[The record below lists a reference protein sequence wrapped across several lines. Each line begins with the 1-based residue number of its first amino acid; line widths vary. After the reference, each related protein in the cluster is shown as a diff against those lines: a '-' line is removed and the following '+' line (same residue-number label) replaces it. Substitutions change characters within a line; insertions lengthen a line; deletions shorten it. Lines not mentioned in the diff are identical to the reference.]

1 MLAGG
6 LRNFA
11 VVFNDGVREVNV
23 GTVSIDPAEI
33 SFKRLLNLLSKK
45 VDTPPEC
52 LTVYLS
58 SPGGDRKIHL
68 YEKIVLSIVLHRDR
82 SPAHYFHVIKRF
94 DAVSKSS
101 GSVVKNKKAD
111 RGGKKKRPVDPIQE
125 ARDELA
131 AMRVRALSMAAP
143 LYMKEELMKME
154 RRSFLK
160 NMAKEIPKEESNGNG
175 GAVVRFDDNRGGGGR
190 RILMICEVCERAEM
204 TGGRISDGG
213 FHHCVN
219 DEIILG
225 FRSPPWGPIS
235 RQPVRNSGKD
245 LSVDGILLF
254 LERLEEIVKTETKER
269 GSDHNPV
276 LCGT

>member
-1 MLAGG
+1 MFAGG

-11 VVFNDGVREVNV
+11 VVYKDGEREVNA

-68 YEKIVLSIVLHRDR
+68 FEKIVLSIVLHRDR
-82 SPAHYFHVIKRF
+82 SPAHYFHVVKRS
-94 DAVSKSS
+94 DVVSKTSS
-101 GSVVKNKKAD
+101 VKNKKAD
-111 RGGKKKRPVDPIQE
+111 RGGKKKRPVDPVQE
-125 ARDELA
+125 AMDELA

-143 LYMKEELMKME
+143 LYMKEELRNRE
-154 RRSFLK
+154 RRNFLE
-160 NMAKEIPKEESNGNG
+160 KEIPKEELSNG
-175 GAVVRFDDNRGGGGR
+175 GAVARCGGGR
-190 RILMICEVCERAEM
+190 RMLMICEVCERAKM
-204 TGGRISDGG
+204 MRGRISDGE
-213 FHHCVN
+213 FHHCVY

-235 RQPVRNSGKD
+235 RPPVKNSGKD
-245 LSVDGILLF
+245 LSIDGILLF
-254 LERLEEIVKTETKER
+254 LDKLDEIVKTETLER
-269 GSDHNPV
+269 SSDPV
-276 LCGT
+276 LCGL